1 MANQPTYRS
10 QVLDHLGLVA
20 GIFDELTMGDIID
33 QATQQNPEKRDIMVG
48 EAVNAMV
55 LNGLRCINQALSL
68 VHRFFQIKPTY
79 RLISPHVAPEQRN
92 DDALGRALDTLYDYG
107 VTALYSLIEAT
118 AAKRLHLSPTYMHL
132 DSTSFHV
139 DGHYNS
145 DEPPSEPVVH
155 IAKGYSRDHRQD
167 LNQVML
173 ELIVEHPAG
182 IPVLMKPRNGHS
194 SDPQAFGQV
203 IHAHINQ

>member
-55 LNGLRCINQALSL
+55 LNGLRFINQALSL

-79 RLISPHVAPEQRN
+79 RLISPRVAPEQWN
-92 DDALGRALDTLYDYG
+92 DDALGCALDTLYDYG
-107 VTALYSLIEAT
+107 VTALYSLIAAT

-132 DSTSFHV
+132 DNTSFHV
-139 DGHYNS
+139 DGRYNS
-145 DEPPSEPVVH
+145 DEPPSEPVMH
-155 IAKGYSRDHRQD
+155 IAKGYS
-167 LNQVML
+167 
-173 ELIVEHPAG
+173 
-182 IPVLMKPRNGHS
+182 
-194 SDPQAFGQV
+194 
-203 IHAHINQ
+203 

>member
-1 MANQPTYRS
+1 MFQRDPRNWWGKDPSEEIVMANQPTYRS

-33 QATQQNPEKRDIMVG
+33 QATQQNPEKRDITVG

-79 RLISPHVAPEQRN
+79 RLISPRVAPEQRN

-107 VTALYSLIEAT
+107 VTALYSLIAAT

-132 DSTSFHV
+132 DRRAFMSMGAITAT
-139 DGHYNS
+139 GH
-145 DEPPSEPVVH
+145 P
-155 IAKGYSRDHRQD
+155 
-167 LNQVML
+167 LNQSCTSPRAT
-173 ELIVEHPAG
+173 VEIIART
-182 IPVLMKPRNGHS
+182 LTKS
-194 SDPQAFGQV
+194 CWS
-203 IHAHINQ
+203 